1 MRRCASFLL
10 VSPRCT
16 LRSVSTK
23 QPVKETSEP
32 TECLGCG
39 CPTWSNSGYCFRCR
53 TGRTTPTSLAA
64 PPVVVA
70 PPIASERREVRL
82 DDVGRLAEDLTCRSC
97 GYNLRGLNP
106 QATCPE
112 CSTPIDR
119 SIHGDLLQFCDPAWV
134 GRMGKGLQL
143 IIIGLL
149 VNVAYS
155 IIFGSAIVL
164 LTSTGTSMMTTVIA
178 VAGAIGAALSLITV
192 IGAWMLTT
200 VDPGQA
206 EAEQPMTARRLAR
219 WCILARVA
227 AAPLELIVSPLGGM
241 GLGTLGAPFTPR
253 LMIPMVGLVA
263 LGMIALIGTAAGL
276 IYLRQLALR
285 IPRES
290 LAKQTRIVMWGYVI
304 CSAVGFV
311 LSVGTVFLGLQM
323 MRTGAAPGPLGPGVS
338 AFLFI
343 ILGGGCLA
351 GIGTLVFGIWALV
364 LLFLYAAA
372 LRRVAAEARSI
383 WAARS

>member
-1 MRRCASFLL
+1 MVA
-10 VSPRCT
+10 
-16 LRSVSTK
+16 
-23 QPVKETSEP
+23 
-32 TECLGCG
+32 
-39 CPTWSNSGYCFRCR
+39 
-53 TGRTTPTSLAA
+53 
-64 PPVVVA
+64 A
-70 PPIASERREVRL
+70 PPIAPERREVRL
-82 DDVGRLAEDLTCRSC
+82 DDAGRLAEDLTCRSC

-106 QATCPE
+106 KIACPE

-134 GRMGKGLQL
+134 GRMGRGLQL

-149 VNVAYS
+149 VNVAYG
-155 IIFGSAIVL
+155 IVVGSAIML
-164 LTSTGTSMMTTVIA
+164 LTPTGTTMMTMTTA
-178 VAGAIGAALSLITV
+178 LAGTIGAALSLITA
-192 IGAWMLTT
+192 IGVWMLTT
-200 VDPGQA
+200 ADPGQA
-206 EAEQPMTARRLAR
+206 EAEQPLTARRLAR

-276 IYLRQLALR
+276 IYLRQIALR

-290 LAKQTRIVMWGYVI
+290 LAKQTRTVMWGYVI
-304 CSAVGFV
+304 CSAVGVVF
-311 LSVGTVFLGLQM
+311 SVGMVLMMTQM
-323 MRTGAAPGPLGPGVS
+323 MRTGAAPGAPGPGVS

>member
-1 MRRCASFLL
+1 M
-10 VSPRCT
+10 
-16 LRSVSTK
+16 STK

-32 TECLGCG
+32 TQCLGCG
-39 CPTWSNSGYCFRCR
+39 CPTWSSGGYCFRCR

-82 DDVGRLAEDLTCRSC
+82 DDAGRLAEDLTCRSC

-106 QATCPE
+106 KIACPE

-134 GRMGKGLQL
+134 GRMAKGLQL

-149 VNVAYS
+149 VNVAYG
-155 IIFGSAIVL
+155 IVVGSVIYL
-164 LTSTGTSMMTTVIA
+164 LTPTGTTMMTTTTAI
-178 VAGAIGAALSLITV
+178 AGAIGAALSLITV
-192 IGAWMLTT
+192 IGVWRLTT
-200 VDPGQA
+200 ADPGQA
-206 EAEQPMTARRLAR
+206 EAEQPLTARRLAR

-227 AAPLELIVSPLGGM
+227 AAPLGLIVNPFGGTV
-241 GLGTLGAPFTPR
+241 GGTPGPTFTP
-253 LMIPMVGLVA
+253 LLTIAMAGNIA
-263 LGMIALIGTAAGL
+263 LRMIALIGTGAGL

-290 LAKQTRIVMWGYVI
+290 LAKQTRTVMWGYVS
-304 CSAVGFV
+304 CSAVGV
-311 LSVGTVFLGLQM
+311 VFSAGIMLM
-323 MRTGAAPGPLGPGVS
+323 MPQVMRAAGAAGPLGPGVM
-338 AFLFI
+338 AFLLI
-343 ILGGGCLA
+343 NVGAGCLA